1 MTIFISKVLFVS
13 LFVIFVSGNVVKD
26 HEYAEAN
33 HRSRRD
39 AGNVVKDHEYAEDNH
54 RSRRDAG
61 NVVKDHEYAEANHRS
76 RRDAGEKIVEMNEV
90 NRSQGKSIIC

>member
-13 LFVIFVSGNVVKD
+13 SFVIFVSGNVVKD
-26 HEYAEAN
+26 HEYVEDN
-33 HRSRRD
+33 HRSRKD
-39 AGNVVKDHEYAEDNH
+39 TGNVVKDHEYAED
-54 RSRRDAG
+54 
-61 NVVKDHEYAEANHRS
+61 NHRS

>member
-13 LFVIFVSGNVVKD
+13 SIVIFVSGNVVKD
-26 HEYAEAN
+26 HEY
-33 HRSRRD
+33 
-39 AGNVVKDHEYAEDNH
+39 VED
-54 RSRRDAG
+54 
-61 NVVKDHEYAEANHRS
+61 NHRS

>member
-13 LFVIFVSGNVVKD
+13 SFVIFVSGNVVKD
-26 HEYAEAN
+26 HEY
-33 HRSRRD
+33 
-39 AGNVVKDHEYAEDNH
+39 VEDNH
-54 RSRRDAG
+54 RSRRNTG

>member
-13 LFVIFVSGNVVKD
+13 SFVIFVSGNVVKD
-26 HEYAEAN
+26 HEY
-33 HRSRRD
+33 
-39 AGNVVKDHEYAEDNH
+39 VEDNH

>member
-39 AGNVVKDHEYAEDNH
+39 AG
-54 RSRRDAG
+54 
-61 NVVKDHEYAEANHRS
+61 
-76 RRDAGEKIVEMNEV
+76 EKIVEMKEV

>member
-1 MTIFISKVLFVS
+1 MTIFISKVLFVLS
-13 LFVIFVSGNVVKD
+13 FVIFVSGNVVKD
-26 HEYAEAN
+26 HEY
-33 HRSRRD
+33 
-39 AGNVVKDHEYAEDNH
+39 VEDNH
-54 RSRRDAG
+54 RSRRDTG

>member
-13 LFVIFVSGNVVKD
+13 SFVIFVSGNVVKD
-26 HEYAEAN
+26 HEYVEDN
-33 HRSRRD
+33 HRSRRNT
-39 AGNVVKDHEYAEDNH
+39 GNVVKDHEYAEDNH
-54 RSRRDAG
+54 RSRRDTG